1 MIGAG
6 PNDAD
11 LLVRSSFHVASV
23 KKWTPFQSDWTL
35 VAKKTTRPTRGT
47 RSDSSDWPAMR
58 SRGSVHLA
66 GRSDDPRST
75 LIGRRSRDRVSAP
88 SIRDGRIQKGRR
100 TNGQKK
106 EKKNGQQK
114 SKRKEINP
122 QPNRERRKREMM
134 KDGGVDQTGLIEPII
149 RTTLISM
156 RR

>member
-1 MIGAG
+1 MLFLIGAG

-11 LLVRSSFHVASV
+11 LLVRSSFHVASA

-106 EKKNGQQK
+106 KRKMVNKKAKEKKSIRSRIEK
-114 SKRKEINP
+114 KEKRDD
-122 QPNRERRKREMM
+122 ERRRRRSN
-134 KDGGVDQTGLIEPII
+134 
-149 RTTLISM
+149 RTD
-156 RR
+156 